1 MSSPSRRRCDASS
14 AWIDGGDVGKAACGG
29 RRDVAYC
36 VVRWV
41 VRWVMRWVVR
51 WVVHYAI
58 HYICNSCLRLV
69 EC

>member
-41 VRWVMRWVVR
+41 VRWV
-51 WVVHYAI
+51 VHYAI